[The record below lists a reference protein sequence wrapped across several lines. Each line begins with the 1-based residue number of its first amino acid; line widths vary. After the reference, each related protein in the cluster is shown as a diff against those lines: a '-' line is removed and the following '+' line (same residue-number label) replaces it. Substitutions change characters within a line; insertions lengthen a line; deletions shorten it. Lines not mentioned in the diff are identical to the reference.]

1 MKKIVV
7 FSGNR
12 ADFGILFPLLHSLN
26 YDYRLEL
33 ILSGAHVLKDWGT
46 NKDVRQQLNNSNIHC
61 HITEIP
67 LEEDKAVYQK
77 CLGEVYRKT
86 IEFFEVNGDI
96 QIAIVLGDRIEAAGF
111 ALGVYYSQVP
121 LLHLCGGDVAEVNH
135 FDNNI
140 RHCISK
146 LADYHFVTNER
157 SRNVLLQMGEESQR
171 VINIGNLSYDYD
183 RLGLLTP
190 AKELGEGYQIT
201 QADVIVI
208 YTYHPMGDRTKE
220 ENYRDFKCGLD
231 ASIDCAAAKIIVTYP
246 NNDPGYE
253 LILDYIHTFK
263 DNEKVL
269 CINSLG
275 TCRYLSFMKNYKTII
290 AGNSSSGLLETTL
303 YCVPVLN
310 IGKRQN
316 GRVRGCNVT
325 DVPPEY
331 HTIKD
336 VLNYIVQNY
345 DELKDKYRQ
354 TKYIFGDG
362 NAAIRAKESID
373 GIMELPKDERLF
385 KKFIERD
392 WKD

>member
-1 MKKIVV
+1 MKRIVV

-12 ADFGILFPLLHSLN
+12 ADFGILFPLLYSLHRC
-26 YDYRLEL
+26 YQLEL
-33 ILSGAHVLKDWGT
+33 ILSGAHVLKKWET
-46 NKDVRQQLNNSNIHC
+46 RKDVRRQLKNSGINC
-61 HITEIP
+61 HITEIS

-77 CLGEVYRKT
+77 CLSKIYSET
-86 IEFFEVNGDI
+86 IKFFEVNTDI
-96 QIAIVLGDRIEAAGF
+96 QMAIVLGDRIEAAGF
-111 ALGVYYSQVP
+111 ALGVYYSQIP

-146 LADYHFVTNER
+146 LADYHFVSNER

-183 RLGLLTP
+183 RLGLLTSV
-190 AKELGEGYQIT
+190 KELEETYGI
-201 QADVIVI
+201 AKRDVVVI
-208 YTYHPMGDRTKE
+208 YTYHPMCDRTKE
-220 ENYRDFKCGLD
+220 ENYRDFKCGLE
-231 ASIDCAAAKIIVTYP
+231 ASIDSETAKVIVTYP

-253 LILDYIHTFK
+253 LILDYINSFENNK
-263 DNEKVL
+263 KVF

-275 TCRYLSFMKNYKTII
+275 TCQYLSFMKNCKTII
-290 AGNSSSGLLETTL
+290 VGNSSSGLLETAL

-331 HTIKD
+331 HEIKV
-336 VLNYIVQNY
+336 VLDYTVQNY
-345 DELKDKYRQ
+345 DELQNEYRQ

-362 NAAIRAKESID
+362 SAAIRAKESID
-373 GIMELPKDERLF
+373 GIMELTKDERLF